1 MGFTIFTSQ
10 ESEVTQEAQSG
21 IVIYTHPDC
30 AYSAAAK
37 MDYRRNRVQYV
48 EVDISKQPD
57 KIPELLE
64 FSNGERVTPVIVEN
78 GQVTLGFKGG
88 Y

>member
-1 MGFTIFTSQ
+1 MIQ
-10 ESEVTQEAQSG
+10 ETQPA

-37 MDYRRNRVQYV
+37 MEFRRNRVKYT
-48 EVDISKQPD
+48 EVDVSKQRD

-64 FSNGERVTPVIVEN
+64 LTSGERITPVIMEN

>member
-1 MGFTIFTSQ
+1 VAS
-10 ESEVTQEAQSG
+10 AAPSG

-37 MDYRRNRVQYV
+37 MDYRRHRVKYV
-48 EVDISKQPD
+48 EIDISKQSD

-78 GQVTLGFKGG
+78 GQVIIGFKGG

>member
-1 MGFTIFTSQ
+1 MVQ
-10 ESEVTQEAQSG
+10 ASG
-21 IVIYTHPDC
+21 PATVIYTHPDC

-37 MDYRRNRVQYV
+37 MDFRRNKVAYT
-48 EVDISKQPD
+48 EVDVSKQPD

-64 FSNGERVTPVIVEN
+64 FSNGERVTPVIVQD
-78 GQVTLGFKGG
+78 GQVTIGFKGG